1 MVVLSCTGK
10 DQTSVQLIWLKSARQ
25 RVRSLY
31 KNSDKSMARPKT
43 DCIYAGQNQS
53 RLKREWLREEER
65 VVKEC
70 WVYFRV
76 STQPE

>member
-10 DQTSVQLIWLKSARQ
+10 DQTSVQLIWSEVCIRIPISPWPGQ
-25 RVRSLY
+25 R
-31 KNSDKSMARPKT
+31 T

-53 RLKREWLREEER
+53 RLKREWLTEEEK

-76 STQPE
+76 PTQPE